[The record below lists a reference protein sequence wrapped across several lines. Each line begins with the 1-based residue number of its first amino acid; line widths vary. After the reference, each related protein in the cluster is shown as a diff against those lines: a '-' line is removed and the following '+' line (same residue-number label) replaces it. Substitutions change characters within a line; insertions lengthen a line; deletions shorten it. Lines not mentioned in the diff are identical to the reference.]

1 MAAQTVLFPVDTED
15 RTMNVLAGFSPI
27 ARAVIVTAAIAIVV
41 TFVHLA
47 ASIIAPM
54 LLAVFI
60 AVVAT
65 PPLHWMRRFGVPKLL
80 ALAFIVLVLIDIGS
94 IFLLVTTGAL
104 EGFRDSLPGYQERF
118 LLLSDQLGTWLEEV
132 GMAGSREAVPD
143 IFNPANATALVR
155 TVLSSVSDIF
165 GIGLLILLAVV
176 FMLLEAPILPAKL
189 KSAFHFTQES
199 EARLRQLLKAVNQ
212 YMVIK
217 SLTSLATALCIWA
230 SLLFLGI
237 DFAVLWAILA
247 FFLNFIPFV
256 GAILMMIPA
265 VLVALVQTDL
275 QTTLLVALGYLVI
288 NTVIGSIL
296 EPRIM
301 GRGLGISTLAV
312 FLSLMFWGWVLGTVG
327 VFLSVPLTMALMIA
341 LDASPQ
347 TRPIAI
353 LLGPE
358 IAQKPESDEESRT
371 DSGVTNQDPGSS

>member
-1 MAAQTVLFPVDTED
+1 
-15 RTMNVLAGFSPI
+15 MNVLAGFSPI

-41 TFVHLA
+41 TFLHLA

-65 PPLHWMRRFGVPKLL
+65 PPLHWMRRFGVPKLIAL
-80 ALAFIVLVLIDIGS
+80 ALIVLVLLDVGS

-104 EGFRDSLPGYQERF
+104 EGFRDSLPSYQERF
-118 LLLSDQLGTWLEEV
+118 ILLSDQFGAWLEDV
-132 GMAGSREAVPD
+132 GMAGSREAMPD
-143 IFNPANATALVR
+143 VFDPAKVTVLVR
-155 TVLSSVSDIF
+155 VVLSSVSDLV
-165 GIGLLILLAVV
+165 GIGLLILLAVI
-176 FMLLEAPILPAKL
+176 FMLLEAPNLPTKL
-189 KSAFHFTQES
+189 KTAFNFNRES
-199 EARLRQLLKAVNQ
+199 EDRLRQLFSVINR

-217 SLTSLATALCIWA
+217 SLTSLATAMCVWA
-230 SLLFLGI
+230 WLLFFGI

-265 VLVALVQTDL
+265 VLVALVQIDL
-275 QTTLLVALGYLVI
+275 QTALLVALGYLVI

-312 FLSLMFWGWVLGTVG
+312 FLSLLFWGWVLGTVG

-358 IAQKPESDEESRT
+358 IAQDIEPEEETRLAGEAE
-371 DSGVTNQDPGSS
+371 DQDPRSS